1 MLAKHSTKIIIS
13 FLSLSVLTIGFLVW
27 WLSFDL
33 PQTNRALAGVPGAIS
48 DGWIP
53 LQGYAWVGAP
63 NSCIGLACGENPSPS
78 WISFNCR
85 NTNVCVGGINDGRV
99 YSTEVSCECSGGSC
113 QSSCVNSNYWVAVNE
128 NNGKLDGYAWSD
140 NVGWIDFNPSW
151 ADIISAGL
159 DTTFYGNC
167 ENGCN
172 SPGDNCSACYSKT
185 ARKFYGWARVV
196 SEADNISSAYDTG
209 WIRLSDSIVNGI
221 DYGLKVVGEADGGV
235 SSNPKGG
242 APWGDLLG
250 WSWNG
255 ASLTNGLGWISFNCN
270 SINAG
275 GCASAYQYQVSGRPD
290 QLGILQITRVD
301 GDANQALNVNWAN
314 PAYGATWYDVWRQS
328 GRCSYGG
335 NPVIEECNPAYCRS
349 AVCSGTPKRCHF
361 GALPWG
367 SGCSS
372 SADCYGSC
380 DTSLIYDIKT
390 TLTSGTSYQDRPL
403 ALYVDYNYIV
413 RSCNIFGCAKT
424 SVQNLR
430 TTPVGVIANFVVEP
444 ICAATANSSRMEISW
459 RKPTISSA
467 FIDIGGN
474 LTKYELEYCQTD
486 INGDV
491 SKCGTNWTP
500 AAASCDSLAITGST
514 LNPFKCS
521 ENILSSDARYGSKD
535 FYIYRVR
542 GVADKGTCTGGTND
556 GASCNTNADC
566 NSNICDLFK
575 SGWSFSNNGKPVRIC
590 PVSSSYKEER
600 PKNATN

>member
-1 MLAKHSTKIIIS
+1 MFGKYFVKIIMS
-13 FLSLSVLTIGFLVW
+13 FFSLSVLTIGFLVW

-63 NSCIGLACGENPSPS
+63 NSCSGLACGENPSPS
-78 WISFNCR
+78 WISFNCH
-85 NTNVCVGGINDGRV
+85 NDN
-99 YSTEVSCECSGGSC
+99 SCAT
-113 QSSCVNSNYWVAVNE
+113 SNYWVAVNE

-151 ADIISAGL
+151 TDIVNAGL
-159 DTTFYGNC
+159 DTTFYTNC
-167 ENGCN
+167 EIGCN
-172 SPGDNCSACYSKT
+172 SAVDNCSACYSKT
-185 ARKFYGWARVV
+185 ARKFYGWARVM
-196 SEADNISSAYDTG
+196 SEIDNISSAYDTG
-209 WIRLSDSIVNGI
+209 WIRLSDSMINGI
-221 DYGLKVVGEADGGV
+221 DYSLNVVGESSNLV
-235 SSNPKGG
+235 SPNPKGG

-255 ASLTNGLGWISFNCN
+255 SSFTNGLGWISANCD
-270 SINAG
+270 NASG
-275 GCASAYQYQVSGRPD
+275 GNCATAPYQVSGRPD
-290 QLGILQITRVD
+290 QLGVLQITRVD

-314 PAYGATWYDVWRQS
+314 GYPAYGASWYDVWRQS

-335 NPVIEECNPAYCRS
+335 NPVIEDCDPAYCRS
-349 AVCSGTPKRCHF
+349 AVCSGTPIKSCHW
-361 GALPWG
+361 GALPSWG

-372 SADCYGSC
+372 SADCYGIC
-380 DTSLIYDIKT
+380 DTSLIYDFKT
-390 TLTSGTSYQDRPL
+390 TLTSSTSYQDRPL
-403 ALYVDYNYIV
+403 ALYVKYNYVV

-424 SVQNLR
+424 SVQNLV
-430 TTPVGVIANFVVEP
+430 TTPVSVIANFVVEP

-467 FIDIGGN
+467 FIGD
-474 LTKYELEYCQTD
+474 LDKYELEYCQTD
-486 INGDV
+486 INSDV
-491 SKCGTNWTP
+491 SKCTNWTP
-500 AAASCDSLAITGST
+500 AAASCDNLTITGST
-514 LNPFKCS
+514 PINFKCI
-521 ENILSSDARYGSKD
+521 ENILSSDTRYGSKD

-542 GVADKGTCTGGTND
+542 GVVDRGTCTGGIND
-556 GASCNTNADC
+556 GKECPANTCTGGSCDF
-566 NSNICDLFK
+566 FK